1 MPKQSLGE
9 GRRKKISMISMPTA
23 LPLAIKVCSTC
34 AFWAGSRD
42 FKTGGY
48 IEIHPYSKGA
58 CQGDSF
64 THLAMAAL
72 ATCDQWQGWPVES
85 APR

>member
-1 MPKQSLGE
+1 MPKKSLWDS
-9 GRRKKISMISMPTA
+9 RRNKTVAMRTA
-23 LPLAIKVCSTC
+23 LPLTTKVCSTC

-48 IEIHPYSKGA
+48 LEIHPYSKGE

-72 ATCDQWQGWPVES
+72 ATCDQWQEWPVGS
-85 APR
+85 GPL

>member
-1 MPKQSLGE
+1 LPKKSFWDS
-9 GRRKKISMISMPTA
+9 RRNKAVVMTTA
-23 LPLAIKVCSTC
+23 LPLTTKVCSTC

-48 IEIHPYSKGA
+48 LEIHPYSKGE

-64 THLAMAAL
+64 TNLAMAAL
-72 ATCDQWQGWPVES
+72 ATCDQWQEWPVRS
-85 APR
+85 GPF